1 MSRALEN
8 MVSDDRSGVPRDIE
22 RREFETRAKSEV
34 WFAAFAMEEIYRLSW
49 KR

>member
-1 MSRALEN
+1 
-8 MVSDDRSGVPRDIE
+8 MVSGALRDIE

-34 WFAAFAMEEIYRLSW
+34 WFIAFAMVEIYRLLW